1 MNKELTTVIVRALLQ
16 AVAGALTARG
26 VVVENGALELV
37 SGGLVAALSI
47 VWSVKEKA
55 RIKSDTITITKP

>member
-26 VVVENGALELV
+26 IAIENGALELV
-37 SGGLVAALSI
+37 AGGVVAALTV
-47 VWSVKEKA
+47 VWSAKEKA
-55 RIKSDTITITKP
+55 KIKSDTVTITKP